1 MECVR
6 VGCEDGMCDGGVWV
20 CEGGC
25 VKVECVK
32 VGCVKVECVRVG
44 CVKVECEGGMCE
56 GGVCEGGTCESGC
69 EYKVYEDVIGEV

>member
-1 MECVR
+1 
-6 VGCEDGMCDGGVWV
+6 
-20 CEGGC
+20 
-25 VKVECVK
+25 
-32 VGCVKVECVRVG
+32 VG

>member
-1 MECVR
+1 M
-6 VGCEDGMCDGGVWV
+6 
-20 CEGGC
+20 
-25 VKVECVK
+25 
-32 VGCVKVECVRVG
+32 G